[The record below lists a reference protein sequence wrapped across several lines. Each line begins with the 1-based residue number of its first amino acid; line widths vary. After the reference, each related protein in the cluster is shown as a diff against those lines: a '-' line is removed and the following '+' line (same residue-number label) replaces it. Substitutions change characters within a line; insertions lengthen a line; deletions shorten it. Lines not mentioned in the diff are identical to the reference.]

1 MTPSADI
8 VHQSGGS
15 ASPGSGF
22 ATGLDRLLAHLE
34 GPVGR
39 YALLAH
45 HASVTADLV
54 PAHLALTASPAG
66 APAMLLGPEHG
77 YYGVEQDMVPAAPGR
92 DPWTGA
98 RIVSL
103 YGDSEGSLRPAPDVF
118 DGVELLVVDLQ
129 DVGARYYTYAAS
141 AVWAARVALAAG
153 VPVWVLDR
161 PNPLGGTAIE
171 GNLLAAG
178 YESFVGAFRIPVRH
192 GLTLGELV
200 RLELGRPEA
209 AGASETAG
217 ASEPGGGPA
226 GGADRVAVPGLTVW
240 RMAGWSREMAW
251 EATGRPWIAP
261 SPNMPTAA
269 TARLYPG
276 GCLIEATG
284 ISEGRGTTRPFHL
297 VGAPGVDPPALAR
310 ALAERLDAFGGGGLA
325 AVPTYFRPQFQKHAG
340 ALCGGVELV
349 VTDAERLRPVR
360 AGVALLAALAAVAP
374 DAFAWRREPYEF
386 VHDLPAIDLLAGTDA
401 LRRALDI
408 SADGQGR
415 DRAIERWLGTW
426 EADEAAFRELR
437 RSALI
442 YPEPSS
448 ETGSESEPGT
458 VAGSEVTEGVR

>member
-1 MTPSADI
+1 MTTA
-8 VHQSGGS
+8 
-15 ASPGSGF
+15 F
-22 ATGLDRLLAHLE
+22 ATGLDRLLADLHLP
-34 GPVGR
+34 GASGAARPRLGR

-54 PAHLALTASPAG
+54 PAHLALAASPAG
-66 APAMLLGPEHG
+66 APELLLGPEHG

-103 YGDSEGSLRPAPDVF
+103 YGDSEGSLRPDPGVF
-118 DGVELLVVDLQ
+118 EGIDLLIVDLQ

-153 VPVWVLDR
+153 VEVWVLDR
-161 PNPLGGTAIE
+161 PNPLGGTAVE

-178 YESFVGAFRIPVRH
+178 YESFVGAFRVPVRH

-200 RLELGRPEA
+200 RLELGRDRDDDGDDGDGARA
-209 AGASETAG
+209 AGA
-217 ASEPGGGPA
+217 
-226 GGADRVAVPGLTVW
+226 DGLTVW

-276 GCLIEATG
+276 GCLIEATT

-297 VGAPGVDPPALAR
+297 VGAPGIDPPALAR
-310 ALAERLDAFGGGGLA
+310 ALAARWGDDAGLSA
-325 AVPTYFRPQFQKHAG
+325 IPTYFRPQFQKHAG
-340 ALCGGVELV
+340 ERCGGVELV
-349 VTDAERLRPVR
+349 VTDAERLRPYR
-360 AGVALLAALAAVAP
+360 AGVELLAALAEVAP
-374 DAFAWRREPYEF
+374 GAFSWRREPYEF
-386 VHDLPAIDLLAGTDA
+386 VHERPAIDLLAGTDVLRHA
-401 LRRALDI
+401 LEAPEAREAFEIRKAFELKDP
-408 SADGQGR
+408 R
-415 DRAIERWLGTW
+415 DRDAALAGWLASW

-437 RSALI
+437 RPALL
-442 YPEPSS
+442 YPELY
-448 ETGSESEPGT
+448 PGPGDPAEAT
-458 VAGSEVTEGVR
+458 EVTEGVR